1 MHDLAIIVAV
11 MFLAM
16 ICTGPLAIWL
26 AVNKYEL
33 GSLFMAALALMF
45 GIHWFINIQTSIRF
59 LGMAVALLG
68 VFAIWYSV
76 RLTR

>member
-16 ICTGPLAIWL
+16 ICTGPLAVWL

-33 GSLFMAALALMF
+33 GSLFMSALALMF
-45 GIHWFINIQTSIRF
+45 GIHWFINIQTSIRL
-59 LGMAVALLG
+59 LGIGVSLLG
-68 VFAIWYSV
+68 VFAIWYTV
-76 RLTR
+76 RLNR